1 MWCVVCV
8 GVWGVWGVWV
18 CEGVGGVR
26 VCAM

>member
-1 MWCVVCV
+1 VWCVVCV